1 MPLEDEA
8 FALKFLR
15 PCHFYPE
22 SALEKAQKFYRFKQK
37 HLKYTKDL
45 LPHTVRQVFEA
56 QVVTLNPK
64 RTQNGCRMVI
74 VNTSS
79 EYRVSCH
86 VNLERSQDDP
96 LI

>member
-37 HLKYTKDL
+37 HPKYTKDL

-79 EYRVSCH
+79 E
-86 VNLERSQDDP
+86 
-96 LI
+96 